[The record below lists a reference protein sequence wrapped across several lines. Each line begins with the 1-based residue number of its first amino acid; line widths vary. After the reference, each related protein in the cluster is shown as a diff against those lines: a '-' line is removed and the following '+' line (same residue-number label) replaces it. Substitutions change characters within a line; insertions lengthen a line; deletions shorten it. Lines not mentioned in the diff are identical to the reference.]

1 MQPTAKIISQN
12 EAGGTVCA
20 CAARISTTAG
30 GALALFASAPGGDKN
45 TGLVRKVVRSG
56 HTSVL
61 EHAVFTL
68 ALENVSVFLEQF
80 FIEFRLAAFTVKS
93 RRYVDFS
100 NQGYYVPPELDG
112 ALLADYRRYMDGLFE
127 AYGALLSRGV
137 PKEDARFLL
146 PYAFHSSF
154 YCTLNARELIR
165 LIRAAR
171 RRAAPELREIAGQL
185 ASQLLERFPAAGEL
199 LAPEDAPPPPAGPVE
214 DGFAL
219 VSPGEAGR
227 VTMLQYPREPER
239 LLEAA
244 WRAAHPG
251 EAAPEWGT
259 LALAPRP
266 RELEQ
271 LSYTFELRDLTLAAL
286 THLTRH
292 RMQSPVIPPLER
304 IARGRQILPESVRRG
319 GAAREIYE
327 SALSEARER
336 RERLCAETDPAYH
349 GYFLTSGTLAPVV
362 TTMNARELLLFIRL
376 RSCNR
381 AQWEIRNVALR
392 LLEALK
398 PTFPA
403 LFSRYGPACYLTGE
417 CPEGA
422 LSCGK
427 PWARDL

>member
-1 MQPTAKIISQN
+1 MQPTAKIVSQN
-12 EAGGTVCA
+12 ESGEAVCA

-30 GALALFASAPGGDKN
+30 GALALFASAPGGGKDSE
-45 TGLVRKVVRSG
+45 LVRKVVRSG

-61 EHAVFTL
+61 EHAVFTI
-68 ALENVSVFLEQF
+68 ALEDVSVFLEQF

-100 NQGYYVPPELDG
+100 NQGYYVPPALDG
-112 ALLADYRRYMDGLFE
+112 PLLVEYRRYMDALFA

-154 YCTLNARELIR
+154 YCTLNARELIH

-171 RRAAPELREIAGQL
+171 RRAVPELREVARQL
-185 ASQLLERFPAAGEL
+185 AGQLLERFPAAEAL
-199 LAPEDAPPPPAGPVE
+199 LAPEDAPGAPDGPVE

-219 VSPGEAGR
+219 VSPEEAGQAAL
-227 VTMLQYPREPER
+227 LQYPPEPEK
-239 LLEAA
+239 LLAAA

-251 EAAPEWGT
+251 EAAPDWGT

-304 IARGRQILPESVRRG
+304 IARGRQILPESVRRD

-327 SALSEARER
+327 NALSGAYER
-336 RERLCAETDPAYH
+336 RKGLCAALEPKYH
-349 GYFLTSGTLAPVV
+349 GYFLTSGTLASVV

-376 RSCNR
+376 RSCSR
-381 AQWEIRNVALR
+381 AQWEIRNTALR
-392 LLEALK
+392 TLEALK

-403 LFSRYGPACYLTGE
+403 LFSRFGPACYLTGE

-427 PWARDL
+427 PWERE